1 MECVFP
7 SISPILSHDL
17 DSTIDYTISV
27 DGAEGPLMN
36 ALLQLTIRA
45 NPIINCVRTSKITLL
60 TSSDQVIRIEVSVV
74 KQSIV
79 CI

>member
-1 MECVFP
+1 MECIFP
-7 SISPILSHDL
+7 SISPSVL
-17 DSTIDYTISV
+17 DSTIDYTVSV
-27 DGAEGPLMN
+27 DGAEGPMPSSDIM
-36 ALLQLTIRA
+36 LQLTIRA
-45 NPIINCVRTSKITLL
+45 NPIINGVITREITLP